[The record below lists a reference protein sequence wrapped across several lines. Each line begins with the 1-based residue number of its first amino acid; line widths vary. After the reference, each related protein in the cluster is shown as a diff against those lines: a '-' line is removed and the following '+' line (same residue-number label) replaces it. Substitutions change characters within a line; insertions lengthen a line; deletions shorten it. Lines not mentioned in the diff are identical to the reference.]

1 MLHQLYAIILNNL
14 TNGETVMKTITI
26 LLLINICAAFISLKI
41 DAKTYKEG
49 IMQIDDSLEVWSKYD
64 FVPGDKIIFLDNLEY
79 EKHGEF
85 PTKWDL
91 LYGNVENAK
100 LGEINVI
107 AFMKNKSEI
116 SPLMKTAE
124 YLPEVFT
131 IEFDIYYHNKGNEA
145 YYLNLKNQNVIDI
158 RASKVSLGKFEGV
171 PDISSSAEG
180 WHHIALSFN
189 KRALKVYFDQT
200 RVLNI
205 PNLEKKPTSF
215 TISALSHGV
224 AKGIPSMIKNIRVAE
239 GGVELYDKLITDGRI
254 VTRGIHFDVGKATIK
269 PESMGVINE
278 IVMLMKEHPEINF
291 NIEGHTDSDGDDIFN
306 QTLSENR
313 AKAVKD
319 VLVSLGIDSARLN
332 TKGYGESIPLN
343 NNLTPEDKA
352 NNRRVEF
359 VKI

>member
-1 MLHQLYAIILNNL
+1 MKHRTKFNIYLNSISKKIFNMMGFISIRYITATIILF
-14 TNGETVMKTITI
+14 ITFI
-26 LLLINICAAFISLKI
+26 GITEQVIAQPESLL
-41 DAKTYKEG
+41 
-49 IMQIDDSLEVWSKYD
+49 VWSKYD
-64 FVPGDKIIFLDNLEY
+64 FVSGDKIIFLDNLKMER
-79 EKHGEF
+79 HGEF
-85 PTKWDL
+85 PSKWNL
-91 LYGNVENAK
+91 VYGNAENAK
-100 LGEINVI
+100 LGADNVI
-107 AFMKNKSEI
+107 AFMKNKTEV
-116 SPLMKTAE
+116 SPLLKTAE

-145 YYLNLKNQNVIDI
+145 YYLNLKNQNAIDI

-171 PDISSSAEG
+171 PDKNSSAEG

-189 KRALKVYFDQT
+189 QRALKVYFDQT

-205 PNLEKKPTSF
+205 PNLVKKPTSF
-215 TISALSHGV
+215 TISALSHGA
-224 AKGIPSMIKNIRVAE
+224 AKGIPAMIKNITVAE

-254 VTRGIHFDVGKATIK
+254 VTTGIYFDVNKATIK

-278 IVMLMKEHPEINF
+278 IAKLLKDHPDINF
-291 NIEGHTDSDGDDIFN
+291 TIEGHTDSDGDEIFN

-319 VLVSLGIDSARLN
+319 VLVSLGIDSSRLE
-332 TKGYGESIPLN
+332 TKGFGESKPVN
-343 NNLTPEDKA
+343 GNSTPEEKA